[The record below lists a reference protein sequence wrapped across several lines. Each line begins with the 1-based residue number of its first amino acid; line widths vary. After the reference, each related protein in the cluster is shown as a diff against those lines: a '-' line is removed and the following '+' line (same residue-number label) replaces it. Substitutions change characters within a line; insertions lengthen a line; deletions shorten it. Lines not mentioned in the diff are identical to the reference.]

1 LPGPRVSLPNR
12 LTERSNT
19 CRASASGAGTTYTY
33 DPNGNLHTKVEG
45 SDTWAYEWNTENRL
59 TRVTKNSVEQARIA
73 YDPLG
78 RRVEKVAGGVTTS
91 YSYDGVA
98 ILREARGATV
108 VKYIHGRGIDDPL
121 GIDDGTALSYYQAD
135 GLGSIAGLVD
145 PDGLQSYDPNSAW
158 GGMCMQACSVLL
170 PPVPA
175 APPGVS
181 INWNIKT

>member
-1 LPGPRVSLPNR
+1 M
-12 LTERSNT
+12 
-19 CRASASGAGTTYTY
+19 
-33 DPNGNLHTKVEG
+33 
-45 SDTWAYEWNTENRL
+45 
-59 TRVTKNSVEQARIA
+59 EQARFA

-158 GGMCMQACSVLL
+158 GGSVCRRA
-170 PPVPA
+170 PCFCPVPA

-181 INWNIKT
+181 INSERKDVRLRPGP